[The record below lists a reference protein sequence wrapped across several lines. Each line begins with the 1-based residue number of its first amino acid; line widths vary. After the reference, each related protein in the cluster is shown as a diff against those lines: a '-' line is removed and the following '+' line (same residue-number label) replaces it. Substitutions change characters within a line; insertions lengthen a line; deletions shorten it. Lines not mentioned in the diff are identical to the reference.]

1 MAVRPNLKAAVGLI
15 LLLLSGTVSAQNFS
29 AGVNTENPN
38 PRAVLHLVSP
48 NGDQGLL
55 IPQLTTAQRTS
66 MAGGLNAQSNG
77 LLVYDNEQGLFYFWL
92 NSGWIAL
99 SVTDNQTLA
108 VSGTNL
114 TIQNGNS
121 VDLAATGFLLAETDP
136 TVPDA
141 IKDGID
147 WTELTNIPAGFADGV
162 DEVGSSAGD
171 GTTILG
177 DGNTTPFSVGV
188 IDIAQVTGLATI
200 AASGSFNDLA
210 DVPAN
215 LDVDN
220 TDDLSTSAVPA
231 PGDVSGS
238 FALGLVVDQVGGEAA
253 ADVGAATFFVINN
266 PSIDPDFSDDLTLS
280 DTPSGGDVSGDF
292 GTGLVVDFVGGEAA
306 ADVGAATF
314 FVINNPFI
322 DPDFSD
328 DLTLSDTPSGGD
340 VSGDFGTGLV
350 VDFVGSETAS
360 DVATATALVIAN
372 PTLDLDASDDFDGA
386 YGSLTGV
393 SVVNADVNAAAAI
406 AGTKINPNFGTQA
419 ITTTGA
425 VTGASFSGDGSGLT
439 NVTATNFTGGLA
451 GDVTGT
457 QGATVIANDA
467 VNSTKILDGTIANI
481 DVSGTAAIAGTKIA
495 PNFGTQAITTTGA
508 VTGASF
514 SGDGSGLTNVTATNF
529 TGGLAG
535 DVTGTQGATVIAND
549 AVNSTKILDGTIAN
563 IDVSGTAAIAGTKIA
578 PNFGNQAITTTGAVT
593 GASFSGDG
601 SGLTNVTATN
611 FTGALAGDVTGT
623 QGATVIANDAVNSTK
638 ILDGTIANIDV
649 SGTAAI
655 AGTKIAPNFGTQAIT
670 TTGAVTGAS
679 FSGDG
684 SGLTNV
690 TATNFTG
697 ALAGDVTGSQ
707 GATVVSNVSP
717 GAIAAGGAAAGDILE
732 FDGANWVPVLQ
743 STATLSDGTSITGN
757 GTSGS
762 ELTVAAVA
770 PGLITAGG
778 AAAGDIL
785 ENLTEP
791 TGFLCSKAR
800 RLSVTVPA

>member
-238 FALGLVVDQVGGEAA
+238 FALGLVVDQVGGQSAA
-253 ADVGAATFFVINN
+253 AIGTAVSTIATA
-266 PSIDPDFSDDLTLS
+266 PSLDIDTSDDLTTS
-280 DTPSGGDVSGDF
+280 AVPAPGDVSGSF
-292 GTGLVVDFVGGEAA
+292 ALGLVVDQVGGEAA

-314 FVINNPFI
+314 FVINNPSI

-372 PTLDLDASDDFDGA
+372 PTLDLDATDDFDGA

-406 AGTKINPNFGTQA
+406 AGTKINPNFGTQN
-419 ITTTGA
+419 ISTTGS
-425 VTGASFSGDGSGLT
+425 VTAGSFVGNGSGLT
-439 NVTATNFTGGLA
+439 GVPFTE
-451 GDVTGT
+451 
-457 QGATVIANDA
+457 
-467 VNSTKILDGTIANI
+467 LD
-481 DVSGTAAIAGTKIA
+481 
-495 PNFGTQAITTTGA
+495 P
-508 VTGASF
+508 
-514 SGDGSGLTNVTATNF
+514 
-529 TGGLAG
+529 
-535 DVTGTQGATVIAND
+535 
-549 AVNSTKILDGTIAN
+549 
-563 IDVSGTAAIAGTKIA
+563 
-578 PNFGNQAITTTGAVT
+578 
-593 GASFSGDG
+593 
-601 SGLTNVTATN
+601 
-611 FTGALAGDVTGT
+611 
-623 QGATVIANDAVNSTK
+623 
-638 ILDGTIANIDV
+638 
-649 SGTAAI
+649 
-655 AGTKIAPNFGTQAIT
+655 
-670 TTGAVTGAS
+670 
-679 FSGDG
+679 
-684 SGLTNV
+684 
-690 TATNFTG
+690 
-697 ALAGDVTGSQ
+697 
-707 GATVVSNVSP
+707 
-717 GAIAAGGAAAGDILE
+717 
-732 FDGANWVPVLQ
+732 
-743 STATLSDGTSITGN
+743 
-757 GTSGS
+757 
-762 ELTVAAVA
+762 
-770 PGLITAGG
+770 
-778 AAAGDIL
+778 
-785 ENLTEP
+785 
-791 TGFLCSKAR
+791 
-800 RLSVTVPA
+800 TVPANIKDGVDWTELTGIPVGFADDTDDGVTDLTSFDTDDLTEGAGNFYYTDARVGTYLTGSSVTQFSDITNAGSGQIITGAERTLLGTALQTEADPTVLASVKDGVDWTELTGIPVGFADDTDDGVTDLTSFDTDDLTEGAGNFYYTDTRVGTYLTGSSVTQFSDVTNAGSGQIITGAERTVLGTALQTEA